1 MPPANESTGLS
12 PSDSCNVP
20 ADANANQGE
29 SSRLERG
36 TSVELPISAF
46 KPGDLLI
53 YNQSRAHHIT
63 FTFNCVKH
71 NMDKLLAIE
80 LAEFLPK
87 AWEQSLFS
95 KVKSPEEHEFYQ
107 KMRGT
112 ARNQKELYY
121 PYWFF
126 LAVVW
131 GPGHPSLTK
140 IRNDMAALWGVEF
153 PKIYIHYPYGI
164 LVERQKALFHGG
176 RESSIPLCEIQ
187 RRAQG
192 FKAAIEGV
200 GRPSV
205 IEAVTQYAPA
215 LLNKAVP
222 ADDVESLHRKLKDT
236 QEQLHKTQ
244 GQLKETQKRLQ
255 ETDGELQE
263 ARKKL
268 KNDIETSNKELA
280 ATNRRVDKVVDTCAL
295 VLSILTTPGG
305 EKRKLQPEQDEA

>member
-107 KMRGT
+107 KMRGI

-176 RESSIPLCEIQ
+176 RESSMPLCEIQ
-187 RRAQG
+187 RRVQG

-222 ADDVESLHRKLKDT
+222 ADD
-236 QEQLHKTQ
+236 
-244 GQLKETQKRLQ
+244 LKETQKRLQ
-255 ETDGELQE
+255 ETNGELQE

>member
-1 MPPANESTGLS
+1 
-12 PSDSCNVP
+12 
-20 ADANANQGE
+20 
-29 SSRLERG
+29 
-36 TSVELPISAF
+36 
-46 KPGDLLI
+46 
-53 YNQSRAHHIT
+53 
-63 FTFNCVKH
+63 
-71 NMDKLLAIE
+71 MDKLLAIE

-95 KVKSPEEHEFYQ
+95 KVKSPEEHEFYR

-126 LAVVW
+126 LAAVW
-131 GPGHPSLTK
+131 GPSHPSLTK

-153 PKIYIHYPYGI
+153 PKTYIHYPYGI

-176 RESSIPLCEIQ
+176 RESFTPLCEIQ

-205 IEAVTQYAPA
+205 IEAVTQHAPA

-222 ADDVESLHRKLKDT
+222 ADDVESLYQKLKDT

-255 ETDGELQE
+255 ETNGELQE

-305 EKRKLQPEQDEA
+305 EKRKLQPEQDET